1 MGTPSS
7 EEFAAMN
14 PGYKP
19 LKKLPKCVKAPMETL
34 LPKETLFAL
43 TVPAPSTPV
52 WVAIV
57 FPPTLSVP
65 GILFT

>member
-34 LPKETLFAL
+34 LPKETESTACDLLNDLLVYDPTKRLTAL
-43 TVPAPSTPV
+43 
-52 WVAIV
+52 
-57 FPPTLSVP
+57 
-65 GILFT
+65 